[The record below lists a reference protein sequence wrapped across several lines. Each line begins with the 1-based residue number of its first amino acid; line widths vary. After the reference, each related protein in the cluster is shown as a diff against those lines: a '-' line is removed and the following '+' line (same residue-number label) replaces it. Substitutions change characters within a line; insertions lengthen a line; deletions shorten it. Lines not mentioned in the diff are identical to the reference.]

1 MAEILTSENLLIKVK
16 KALGVSGTYHDDTLN
31 VYIDE
36 VKSLM
41 LMAGVS
47 ENVINSSVAVGIISR
62 GVADLWNY
70 GASKAELSPYFHQ
83 RLTQLVLNEATSETL
98 ESEEGN

>member
-1 MAEILTSENLLIKVK
+1 MAEILTSEELLTKVK
-16 KALGVSGTYHDDTLN
+16 NALGVSGTYQNDTLN

-36 VKSLM
+36 VKSVM

-47 ENVINSSVAVGIISR
+47 ENVVNSSVAVGIISR

-70 GASKAELSPYFHQ
+70 GAGTTDLSSYFHQ
-83 RLTQLVLNEATSETL
+83 RLTQLVLNEA
-98 ESEEGN
+98 GNKEVSV